1 MKKKQRAF
9 VVVVF
14 VLYDDLIKF
23 VFLFCLWSHWAA
35 IVWHKFWINEKIYRI
50 GRKCYLARIGKMFA
64 STFLSERKKRSARS
78 HVNYISLDQ
87 HSKTELFLNKWKV
100 LHAIFIN
107 YRKFFKIKL
116 WKMHGN
122 SHFIKF
128 HDLISFCFH
137 FFFLDFI
144 NFWFCQS
151 NLVWFCL
158 HFNN

>member
-1 MKKKQRAF
+1 MSFCF
-9 VVVVF
+9 VCEVIE
-14 VLYDDLIKF
+14 LQ
-23 VFLFCLWSHWAA
+23 LFDINFGLMRKYIELVENVIWQELVKCL
-35 IVWHKFWINEKIYRI
+35 
-50 GRKCYLARIGKMFA
+50 LP
-64 STFLSERKKRSARS
+64 LSFQKEKKRSARS

-87 HSKTELFLNKWKV
+87 LLKTELFLNKWKV